1 MEENLYIAPKSK
13 SYILQIYNKTSNEA
27 IITCEDTLQKLLDFT
42 ANFNK
47 ERYSFKIIGAD
58 IYLYES

>member
-1 MEENLYIAPKSK
+1 MEDNLYIAPKSK

-42 ANFNK
+42 ANLNK
-47 ERYSFKIIGAD
+47 ERYSFKIIGGD